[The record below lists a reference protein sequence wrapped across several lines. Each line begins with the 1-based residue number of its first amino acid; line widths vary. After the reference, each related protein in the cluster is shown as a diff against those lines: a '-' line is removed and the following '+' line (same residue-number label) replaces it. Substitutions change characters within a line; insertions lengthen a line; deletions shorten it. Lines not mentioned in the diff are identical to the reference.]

1 VYVLLKETQEN
12 KMIVLWIIAGFFI
25 GWIGIEFAF
34 GIFKVPIPITF
45 NIVVGLIGALIAY
58 TMIAYKVAFG

>member
-1 VYVLLKETQEN
+1 
-12 KMIVLWIIAGFFI
+12 MIVLWIIAGFFI